1 MKIVFGHK
9 TLSRLHEGPLGVCID
24 PYLELLN
31 EQGYSHESAEEQVRI
46 IVGFSRWLDENGYKA
61 EDVGQEK
68 ADRFL
73 KCRYLHLR
81 PQSGDSAALHRLSE
95 LLCRMG
101 VISLHAAPVTPRDKL
116 LDDFRQ
122 YLAQERAL
130 CEKTHKTYLPYVRK
144 FLCEKFKG
152 VTIDFSQLCVQDV
165 TRFVRLHAQ
174 DGSRSHAKNMTNALR
189 SFLRYLHFR
198 GDLAAD
204 LAACVP
210 AVPGWSLSDIPKY
223 LEPHQI
229 QQVLDHCNL
238 QTAMGLR
245 DHAILLLLA
254 RLGLRAGEVAL
265 LKMED
270 IAWETGQI
278 TVHGKGG
285 SSDQLPLPAD
295 LGKAIATYL
304 QKGRPMCSSR
314 YVFVRARA
322 PRREFA
328 GASAI
333 DSVVRC
339 ALARAGIDAQR
350 KGAHLFRHGL
360 ATQMLRQGGSLSEI
374 GSILRHRDPN
384 TTAIYAKVDLPA
396 LRELA
401 RPWPGGAL

>member
-1 MKIVFGHK
+1 MKIVFGHRI
-9 TLSRLHEGPLGVCID
+9 LSRLHEGPLGLYID
-24 PYLELLN
+24 SYLELLN
-31 EQGYSHESAEEQVRI
+31 EQGFSHDSAEEQVRI
-46 IVGFSRWLDENGYKA
+46 IVGFSRWLDKNGYKT
-61 EDVGQEK
+61 ENVSQEK

-81 PQSGDSAALHRLSE
+81 PQSGDAAALHRLNA

-101 VISLHAAPVTPRDKL
+101 VISLHVTPVTPHDKL
-116 LDDFRQ
+116 LDDFQQ

-130 CEKTHKTYLPYVRK
+130 CEKTRKTYLPYVRK
-144 FLCEKFKG
+144 FLCEKFDG
-152 VTIDFSQLCVQDV
+152 VTVDFSQLCAQDI

-174 DGSRSHAKNMTNALR
+174 DGSCSHAKNMTNALR
-189 SFLRYLHFR
+189 AFLRYLHFR

-210 AVPGWSLSDIPKY
+210 SVAGWSLSDIPKY
-223 LEPHQI
+223 LEPDQT

-254 RLGLRAGEVAL
+254 RLGLRASEVAF
-265 LKMED
+265 LKIED
-270 IAWETGQI
+270 IDWDAGQI

-295 LGKAIATYL
+295 VGKAIATYL

-314 YVFVRARA
+314 YVFVRTRA
-322 PRREFA
+322 PRRGFT

-339 ALARAGIDAQR
+339 ALARAGIDSQR

-360 ATQMLRQGGSLSEI
+360 ATQMLRQGGSLSDI
-374 GSILRHRDPN
+374 GSILRHRDPD

-401 RPWPGGAL
+401 RPWPGGEL